1 MENSHINEAPPPP
14 PLAAEQLFANVDG
27 MDNNDNDLVAA
38 DDGILNG
45 GNGMFDYHYDTLDS
59 LLLYLI
65 IIDYVFSTSICRD
78 NQFRLLVVVCS
89 LQLSSRLQ
97 FQLDSS
103 RISRIHTLSLSSLL
117 VAPRQDARF
126 AHLSSIC
133 CLATFQWC
141 SVGGTTTWHRDG
153 IDTRSHSPR

>member
-45 GNGMFDYHYDTLDS
+45 GNGMFDYHYDTFDS

-65 IIDYVFSTSICRD
+65 
-78 NQFRLLVVVCS
+78 NRLCI
-89 LQLSSRLQ
+89 QYINLSRQ
-97 FQLDSS
+97 PIQ
-103 RISRIHTLSLSSLL
+103 L
-117 VAPRQDARF
+117 VAR
-126 AHLSSIC
+126 C
-133 CLATFQWC
+133 CLLSPALF
-141 SVGGTTTWHRDG
+141 SVTV
-153 IDTRSHSPR
+153 SA

>member
-65 IIDYVFSTSICRD
+65 IIDYVFSTSICRE

-103 RISRIHTLSLSSLL
+103 RISRIHTLSLLSTSRSTTRRTFRSPVLDML
-117 VAPRQDARF
+117 PRN
-126 AHLSSIC
+126 IPM
-133 CLATFQWC
+133 
-141 SVGGTTTWHRDG
+141 V
-153 IDTRSHSPR
+153 

>member
-97 FQLDSS
+97 FQLGSLVFALQLVSD
-103 RISRIHTLSLSSLL
+103 ISHTHTLSLLSTSRSTTRRTFRSPVLDML
-117 VAPRQDARF
+117 PRN
-126 AHLSSIC
+126 IPM
-133 CLATFQWC
+133 
-141 SVGGTTTWHRDG
+141 V
-153 IDTRSHSPR
+153 

>member
-78 NQFRLLVVVCS
+78 NQFSSLLVVVCS

-97 FQLDSS
+97 FQLDSLFFALQLVS
-103 RISRIHTLSLSSLL
+103 DISHTHTLSLLSTSRSTTRRTFRSPVLDML
-117 VAPRQDARF
+117 PRN
-126 AHLSSIC
+126 IPM
-133 CLATFQWC
+133 
-141 SVGGTTTWHRDG
+141 V
-153 IDTRSHSPR
+153 